1 MRHILHLFFLFGTFF
16 SNAQVNLSSSLT
28 ACYALNGNAND
39 PVSSLNGTLNSV
51 TATVDRFNNANSAY
65 AFSGNAASRI
75 ELPNSPLLKANQVSF
90 SAWVKFNTVSAI
102 QFIVFAHN
110 GCGSYHEGYQFAL
123 NYNGFNSRLQIVKS
137 VVCSQAAQI
146 ITNGNTNLNA
156 NTWYHVGFYAGPDSL
171 KLYLNG
177 NLDASAANSNTL
189 TYSPTAKVYLGG
201 SNLGVNAPL
210 NGNLDN
216 VRFYNRK
223 LNGSEFQQLYLLDPS
238 CIAIP
243 TGSVPSV
250 AFAVSSVSL
259 CAGNSVSLSDLSTNN
274 PTAWNWQTPG
284 ATTPTSSLQN
294 PIITYTNPGT
304 YIVSLVSSNT
314 VGASNTGT
322 QSIVVLP
329 NPNVTISGPS
339 SICSGE
345 QVTLIAG
352 GANTYSWST
361 AQTGPT
367 INVNTGMG
375 AFYSVSGSDLNGCTG
390 SANFSL
396 TVLPSPVIFIS
407 GNSTLVCQ
415 GQSLTLSASGA
426 TSYTWNTL
434 QNGNSIVVYPTGN
447 AVYQVNGSALNNC
460 SSSSS
465 IAIAVA
471 PLPTVLATANK
482 TLVCRGNPVVLT
494 GSGAQSYVWN
504 SALTGNTVQVTP
516 NFNSSYTVVGTAS
529 NGCSANAVVNVQ
541 VSECV
546 GIEETIS
553 AGKIRVYPNPA
564 MDKVTIHLPSTNFT
578 ELKLRDALGREL
590 WKESLSGISE
600 TSIDIGRE
608 AAGLYFLILS
618 QSSVSTV
625 IKLTKLP

>member
-1 MRHILHLFFLFGTFF
+1 MKSQFLVLLFLSGL
-16 SNAQVNLSSSLT
+16 SLNAQVNLSSSLT
-28 ACYALNGNAND
+28 ACYALNANAND
-39 PVSSLNGTLNSV
+39 PVSSLNGTLGSV

-146 ITNGNTNLNA
+146 ITNGNTNLSA

-284 ATTPTSSLQN
+284 ANTPTSSLQN

-352 GANTYSWST
+352 GANTYSWNT

-367 INVNTGMG
+367 ISVNTGMG

-415 GQSLTLSASGA
+415 GQSLTLTASGA
-426 TSYTWNTL
+426 ASYTWNTL

-460 SSSSS
+460 SSNSS
-465 IAIAVA
+465 IAIVVA

-494 GSGAQSYVWN
+494 GSGAQTYVWN
-504 SALTGNTVQVTP
+504 SSLTGSTVQVTP

-529 NGCSANAVVNVQ
+529 NGCSASAVVNVQ

-546 GIEETIS
+546 GIEETLS

-564 MDKVTIHLPSTNFT
+564 MDKITIHLPSTNFT

-608 AAGLYFLILS
+608 AAGLYYLILS
-618 QSSVSTV
+618 QSSGSTV